1 MYSYQTQIT
10 IDNCLLLHPS
20 LPEAR
25 VVETRPQEV
34 QHSRRVDPAGEDPR
48 DRSMRK
54 SIQSLNTANGHMH
67 INYCGSLYLMI
78 QTQSDTCS
86 TLFGP
91 ILMPPSLG

>member
-34 QHSRRVDPAGEDPR
+34 QHGRRVDPAGEDPR

-54 SIQSLNTANGHMH
+54 GIQSLKYSQWPHAYQLLWQLVPHDPNS
-67 INYCGSLYLMI
+67 I
-78 QTQSDTCS
+78 
-86 TLFGP
+86 
-91 ILMPPSLG
+91 